1 MTAGKTIAA
10 VESVKAAA
18 DVYSPVSGEVVASN
32 DALGDE
38 PGMHTDVC
46 TDMCTDITRRHIL
59 LRTRDRG
66 ERARGF
72 VRERDKAK
80 EIVSLDAE
88 RDGRVFSLVDQQRK
102 RL

>member
-38 PGMHTDVC
+38 PGMCTDNTHKHIHTDTCVYVHVC
-46 TDMCTDITRRHIL
+46 IYVCMY
-59 LRTRDRG
+59 
-66 ERARGF
+66 
-72 VRERDKAK
+72 V
-80 EIVSLDAE
+80 
-88 RDGRVFSLVDQQRK
+88 
-102 RL
+102 

>member
-46 TDMCTDITRRHIL
+46 TDMCTDHTHIHMH
-59 LRTRDRG
+59 THTC
-66 ERARGF
+66 
-72 VRERDKAK
+72 VCMQTC
-80 EIVSLDAE
+80 VC
-88 RDGRVFSLVDQQRK
+88 VNVVCM
-102 RL
+102 

>member
-1 MTAGKTIAA
+1 M
-10 VESVKAAA
+10 
-18 DVYSPVSGEVVASN
+18 
-32 DALGDE
+32 
-38 PGMHTDVC
+38 
-46 TDMCTDITRRHIL
+46 L